1 MKLRALL
8 AIAVFAAALPALG
21 APNCGPNYVV
31 VGTNCGFATNV
42 AWAAAG
48 LGSDSILTYYVPPGA
63 SGPVTFQ
70 VTALNSSLGS
80 AYTGYF
86 GIVVSPLGQPDKFD
100 VLTLSDAVG
109 VTVNPGQTFQV
120 SITQVC
126 FDLTCATAAPAGAV
140 ANMFSAQLSM
150 LSPNSSDLDVT
161 PNPQLTI
168 QFLHGSQVSVEET
181 SNARP
186 TPGSPVS
193 YVPGINLGATPAGR
207 YVYTGSAVNL
217 PFDEFS
223 VTNESTTGPITGSV
237 TIQDNNGT
245 SVVTA
250 PIPAIPM
257 GGAAGFLVIGRTPG
271 DSLGLFP
278 STTVLPAGSDG
289 IFHGILVVNMS
300 GPNIV
305 TAQELYGNAFL
316 NLMVVR

>member
-8 AIAVFAAALPALG
+8 AISVFAAALTALA
-21 APNCGPNYVV
+21 APNCGPNYLV

-80 AYTGYF
+80 VYAGYF
-86 GIVVSPLGQPDKFD
+86 GIVVSPPGQPDKFD

-120 SITQVC
+120 AITQVC
-126 FDLTCATAAPAGAV
+126 FDLTCETAAPAGAV
-140 ANMFSAQLSM
+140 PNMFSVQLLM

-168 QFLHGSQVSVEET
+168 QFLNGSQVTFEET

-186 TPGSPVS
+186 GGPPVS
-193 YVPGINLGATPAGR
+193 YLPGINLGATPAGR
-207 YVYTGSAVNL
+207 YVYDGAAVTQ

-237 TIQDNNGT
+237 TIQDNNGNPI
-245 SVVTA
+245 VTA
-250 PIPAIPM
+250 QIPSIPVA
-257 GGAAGFLVIGRTPG
+257 GAAGFLVIGRTPG

-278 STTVLPAGSDG
+278 SSTVLPAGADG
-289 IFHGILVVNMS
+289 IFHGILVVTMN

-316 NLMVVR
+316 NLLIFH